1 MLSAAGVSQHD
12 PVLPSLL
19 RVDRLCPLAMEQ
31 FYYGLDLHPIHGT
44 SYELLAAIVSREKP
58 LTPELE
64 AALPRWAYD
73 RRERIYLAKMR
84 AFETTYFKSIPDGM
98 VSCGRY
104 CVGLPYINPNAGK
117 TRSVLPLP
125 AAHCQEML

>member
-12 PVLPSLL
+12 PILPSLL

-31 FYYGLDLHPIHGT
+31 LYYGLDPHPIHGT
-44 SYELLAAIVSREKP
+44 LYELLAAIVSRGRP
-58 LTPELE
+58 LTPELQ
-64 AALPRWAYD
+64 AALPRWAHD
-73 RRERIYLAKMR
+73 RRERIYLAKLQ
-84 AFETTYFKSIPDGM
+84 AHKTTYFDQMPDGM

-104 CVGLPYINPNAGK
+104 CVGLPYISPNAGK
-117 TRSVLPLP
+117 MRSFLPLP